1 MKQLIIGGAII
12 TVLAVIVSSG
22 LFQPDAKWSG
32 VDDAVVNHFAE
43 KAGRPAQEAY
53 INVGRG
59 DMQLFFFL
67 LAGALG
73 GFVAGYHYR
82 ELFASRKSDAGGSL
96 DV

>member
-12 TVLAVIVSSG
+12 TVVALIVSSG
-22 LFQPDAKWSG
+22 LFQPDAKWAG
-32 VDDAVVNHFAE
+32 VDEAVVNHFAE

-82 ELFASRKSDAGGSL
+82 ELFAPRKNRAGEPADA
-96 DV
+96 